1 MGELKS
7 LPTPPPAHS
16 PRKKTPAFKILPTWR
31 KQKVGRKQGICPFL
45 SSFSPILQGPPFPAF
60 SLSLS
65 RGKKSLKI
73 LKINSGT
80 MDQVPF
86 SVLYSIQVF
95 FFLDSNLKLAASE
108 SLRFFFFFSM
118 LSNLPRKILLHI
130 ELWRVSPTCQS
141 RKSKNPPRDSIYVI
155 EITHR
160 SSQVRR
166 CGPA

>member
-108 SLRFFFFFSM
+108 SLRFFFF
-118 LSNLPRKILLHI
+118 LQGCQ
-130 ELWRVSPTCQS
+130 TCQEKFCS
-141 RKSKNPPRDSIYVI
+141 ILNCGEFLPPA
-155 EITHR
+155 
-160 SSQVRR
+160 SQGSQRIPR
-166 CGPA
+166 GTQYT